1 MARVERTVF
10 LSYRR
15 DDIDLALAIYEA
27 LKGRGFDV
35 FFDYMGLGSGSF
47 AAQIIENIQ
56 SRAHFVVLLTPPALD
71 RCVEPGD
78 WLRREIEEALTAK
91 RNVIP
96 LMAKNF
102 SFGATNVK
110 VALTGGIALLR
121 DYQALELRTS
131 MFDASM
137 TILAGSKY
145 LDKPLDAVIHPLS
158 AKAKTLARESQV
170 AADAILKDRL
180 RRSKAKN
187 KQLAAKLADAKGML
201 AEIQCPKCVAL
212 QVEKGVGRDPTH
224 YDGHEWEYASYACG
238 YAVSDDK
245 EVSIC
250 KNSPEGR
257 AHARIKE
264 VKFSAALAA
273 SLQPVRPFGDAK
285 KAKLVDAWTRQ
296 LTENGNNVE
305 TLTHRAEAYLA
316 TGNAR
321 EAIQDIVRA
330 GELGGLRFANTAPQ
344 LKAMILHIK
353 AEWAKTRLRAID
365 AP

>member
-1 MARVERTVF
+1 MAHVEKTVF

-15 DDIDLALAIYEA
+15 DDIDLALAVYEA

-56 SRAHFVVLLTPPALD
+56 SRAHFVVLLTPTALD
-71 RCVEPGD
+71 RCGDPSD

-91 RNVIP
+91 RNVVP

-102 SFGATNVK
+102 SFGAANVK
-110 VALTGGIALLR
+110 VALTGRIALLR

-137 TILAGSKY
+137 TALTGSNY

-158 AKAKTLARESQV
+158 AKAKKLARESQV

-180 RRSKAKN
+180 KRSKAKN

-201 AEIQCPKCVAL
+201 AEVQCPKCGAL
-212 QVEKGVGRDPTH
+212 QVERGVGRDPTH
-224 YDGHEWEYASYACG
+224 YDGYEWEYSSYACG

-245 EVSIC
+245 EVGIC

-257 AHARIKE
+257 AHASIRK
-264 VKFSAALAA
+264 VKFSAALVA
-273 SLQPVRPFGDAK
+273 SMQPMRPFGDAK
-285 KAKLVDAWTRQ
+285 KANLLDAWTRQ
-296 LTENGNNVE
+296 LAENGNNVE
-305 TLTHRAEAYLA
+305 TLTRRAEAHLA
-316 TGNAR
+316 TGNAH
-321 EAIQDIVRA
+321 EAIKDIVRA
-330 GELGGLRFANTAPQ
+330 GELGGLRFANTGPQ

-353 AEWAKTRLRAID
+353 AEWAKTRPRVND
-365 AP
+365 AQ